1 MNASNASKENTRS
14 LASSMSIRNST
25 KSSIPRTARPDAAPL
40 GIKGMALL
48 DDGSANMHN
57 SIPPAKDQNQM
68 TKVTKKDGLMEK
80 KIKGLEKRVDCN
92 AQVNRDKSMSKRCVI
107 WDYYVFYLY
116 MC

>member
-1 MNASNASKENTRS
+1 
-14 LASSMSIRNST
+14 
-25 KSSIPRTARPDAAPL
+25 
-40 GIKGMALL
+40 
-48 DDGSANMHN
+48 
-57 SIPPAKDQNQM
+57 M